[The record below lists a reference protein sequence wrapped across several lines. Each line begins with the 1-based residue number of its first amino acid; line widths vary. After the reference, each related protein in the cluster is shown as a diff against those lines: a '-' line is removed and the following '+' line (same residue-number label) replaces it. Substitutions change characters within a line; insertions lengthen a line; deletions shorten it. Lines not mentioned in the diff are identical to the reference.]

1 MGNRTTT
8 GANPGHSPRRYQRVL
23 LGVTALL
30 LAGCSG
36 NSTDAMQTPAPGPSA
51 SVGTSASAAPAD
63 PRPTPEP
70 DESAG
75 PLGGPAFEPE
85 IVQTAD
91 EAPAVLRSD
100 AAANPVPVQPS
111 TFDGEAVYEDGVVAT
126 TSNIRRGTVDDE
138 GIGVVAGAEYIV
150 FTVSVRNGSAEALDL
165 TAVVPT
171 LLYGEDRVSAP
182 PLYRGVEAF
191 DLTGSLEPGAST
203 EAVYAFQLPAGATD
217 PVLYVDLNGSHAPLI
232 FRGDLP

>member
-1 MGNRTTT
+1 MGNRFT
-8 GANPGHSPRRYQRVL
+8 ARAIPGHNFRKYQGVL

-36 NSTDAMQTPAPGPSA
+36 NATDATQAPDPGPA
-51 SVGTSASAAPAD
+51 TSAPAVTAD

-70 DESAG
+70 HESAG

-85 IVQTAD
+85 NAQSAD
-91 EAPAVLRSD
+91 GAPVVLRSD
-100 AAANPVPVQPS
+100 AAANPVLVEPS
-111 TFDGEAVYEDGVVAT
+111 SFEGAAVYEDGVVAT

-150 FTVSVRNGSAEALDL
+150 FTVSVRNGSPNTLDL

-171 LLYGEDRVSAP
+171 LLYGEDRVSAAP
-182 PLYRGVEAF
+182 VYRGVEAF
-191 DLTGSLEPGAST
+191 DLTGELEPGAVA
-203 EAVYAFQLPAGATD
+203 EAEYAFQLPAGATD
-217 PVLYVDLNGSHAPLI
+217 PVLYVDLNGSHSPLV

>member
-1 MGNRTTT
+1 MGRRMTA
-8 GANPGHSPRRYQRVL
+8 GANSGPDPRKYQRVL

-36 NSTDAMQTPAPGPSA
+36 NSIDTMQAPDPGPSA
-51 SVGTSASAAPAD
+51 LVETAASAAPAD
-63 PRPTPEP
+63 PMPTPEP
-70 DESAG
+70 DEIAG
-75 PLGGPAFEPE
+75 PLGGPASEPE
-85 IVQTAD
+85 NAQDAD
-91 EAPAVLRSD
+91 EAPVVLRTD
-100 AAANPVPVQPS
+100 AVANPVPVEPAP
-111 TFDGEAVYEDGVVAT
+111 FGGEAVYEDGVVAT
-126 TSNIRRGTVDDE
+126 TSNIRRGMVDEE

-150 FTVSVRNGSAEALDL
+150 FTVSVRNGSSKNLDL

-171 LLYGEDRVSAP
+171 LLHGEDRVAAA

-203 EAVYAFQLPAGATD
+203 DAEYAFQLPAGATD
-217 PVLYVDLNGSHAPLI
+217 PVLYLDLNGSHKPLV

>member
-1 MGNRTTT
+1 MGNRTTA
-8 GANPGHSPRRYQRVL
+8 GANPGHNSRKYQRVM
-23 LGVTALL
+23 LGVIALL

-36 NSTDAMQTPAPGPSA
+36 NSTDATQGPGPSA
-51 SVGTSASAAPAD
+51 SVGTSPSAAPAD
-63 PRPTPEP
+63 PRPTPDP
-70 DESAG
+70 DESEG
-75 PLGGPAFEPE
+75 PVGGPAFEPE
-85 IVQTAD
+85 NALTAD
-91 EAPAVLRSD
+91 EAPLVLRSD
-100 AAANPVPVQPS
+100 AAENPVPVQPS
-111 TFDGEAVYEDGVVAT
+111 SFGGEAVYEDGVVAT

-150 FTVSVRNGSAEALDL
+150 FTVSVRNGSSETLDL

-171 LLYGEDRVSAP
+171 LLYGEGRVSAA

-191 DLTGSLEPGAST
+191 DLTGSLEPGAAT
-203 EAVYAFQLPAGATD
+203 EAEYAFQLPAGATD